1 MIGGGKVRAIEKFFK
16 NKLAVGPVYLG
27 PKNNASSTKRRI

>member
-1 MIGGGKVRAIEKFFK
+1 MSGGGKGRAIEKFFK

-27 PKNNASSTKRRI
+27 PKNNPSSTKRRI